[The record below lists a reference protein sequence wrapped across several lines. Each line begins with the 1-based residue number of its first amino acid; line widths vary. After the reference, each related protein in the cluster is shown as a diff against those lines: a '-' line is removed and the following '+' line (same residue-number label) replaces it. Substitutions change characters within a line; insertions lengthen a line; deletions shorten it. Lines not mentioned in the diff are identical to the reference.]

1 MVARLF
7 RYSVEDKLITAM
19 EPSTALPE
27 KQTLTRV
34 DAEADAASL
43 NRRRPKI
50 IITHEE
56 LGTAAKEIPG
66 TGEFPCAA
74 QLLFVPFSSCCLS

>member
-1 MVARLF
+1 
-7 RYSVEDKLITAM
+7 M
-19 EPSTALPE
+19 EHSTALPA

-34 DAEADAASL
+34 DAEAGAASL

-56 LGTAAKEIPG
+56 PGTAAKEIPG
-66 TGEFPCAA
+66 TGEFPCAVLA
-74 QLLFVPFSSCCLS
+74 QLVSGPFSSRCLS